1 MNNQVSEFN
10 NKYKTLENQYN
21 SLTKLTEKLQQ
32 NYGLLTRLYVD
43 SIANLADLQKKFESQ
58 RGAGQSNENV
68 GR

>member
-43 SIANLADLQKKFESQ
+43 SLAKLADLQKKYESK
-58 RGAGQSNENV
+58 RREGHSNENV